1 MNGFQFTAH
10 IAGSPRE
17 VFAVISDPRE
27 ATRFLDNITS
37 STKLT
42 DGPIGAGTRFRE
54 TRVVGK
60 SESTA
65 DLVITAYDPDNHVA
79 VTSEAEGIT
88 VTYHYR
94 LTPEGGGTRVEW
106 TCELEARGLRRMM
119 LPMVATIMKRE
130 DGDHLQRLKAYIEG
144 QQCGR
149 ERGDH

>member
-10 IAGSPRE
+10 ISAPPRQ
-17 VFAVISDPRE
+17 VFKVISDPRE

-42 DGPIGAGTRFRE
+42 GGPIAAGTTFRE
-54 TRVVGK
+54 TRMVGK

-65 DLVITAYDPDNHVA
+65 DLVITAYEPDTHVG
-79 VTSEAEGIT
+79 VSTEAEGIT

-94 LTPEGGGTRVEW
+94 LTPEGGDTRLEW
-106 TCELEARGLRRMM
+106 TCELEASGLRRMM
-119 LPMVATIMKRE
+119 LPIVATIMKKE

-144 QQCGR
+144 DDQATT
-149 ERGDH
+149 